1 MKIGFSSLVCPGW
14 DLATI
19 VAQAAELGF
28 QGIELRGLKG
38 ELHLPLAAELAADPA
53 ATRAMFAARNVELV
67 CLASSATLASRDRR
81 ELGRQKAQLSEFIEL
96 AGRLGCALVR
106 IFSGE
111 IGRWDNRRAALAR
124 ITTQLQALVP
134 IASRCGVTILVE
146 NSGDF
151 AESQDVWH
159 IVDGVDHPAVRACWN
174 QCYAMVALERPTVSL
189 PRLGARIGL
198 VHMADADFDP
208 QGVLLGYQPL
218 GEGKCE
224 VARQIELLKGMA
236 YNGYVVFEWPKM
248 WVPSLPEPA
257 DVLPA
262 VASWLKAQI
271 SATQPVLSAYKGD
284 KNAPKFARRASAA
297 AGQ

>member
-14 DLATI
+14 DLTTI

-28 QGIELRGLKG
+28 QGVELRGLRG

-53 ATRAMFAARNVELV
+53 ATRAMFAAKNIELV
-67 CLASSATLASRDRR
+67 CLASSATLVSRDRR
-81 ELGRQKAQLSEFIEL
+81 ELARQKAQLSEFIEL
-96 AGRLGCALVR
+96 AGRLGCGLVR
-106 IFSGE
+106 IFAGE

-124 ITTQLQALVP
+124 ITAQLHALVP

-151 AESQDVWH
+151 AESQDLWH
-159 IVDGVDHPAVRACWN
+159 IVDGVDHPSVRACWS
-174 QCYAMVALERPTVSL
+174 QCYAMVAMERPTVSL
-189 PRLGARIGL
+189 PRLGARVGL
-198 VHMADADFDP
+198 VHLADAEFDS
-208 QGVLLGYQPL
+208 QGVLLGYRSL
-218 GEGKCE
+218 GDGQCE

-236 YNGYVVFEWPKM
+236 YGGFVVFEWPKL

-257 DVLPA
+257 DVLPGA
-262 VASWLKAQI
+262 ATWLKAQI

-284 KNAPKFARRASAA
+284 KNAPKFACRPAASA
-297 AGQ
+297 GR